1 MEFLHQA
8 KKRFPRTTSNLKPGF
23 SIYFMAESEKI
34 IADIKQGKLKPVYF
48 LMGEEPYF
56 IDEVADYMEENV
68 LDETEKSFN
77 QLVLYGKDTSIE
89 DIVSNAKRYPMMAER
104 QVVIVREAQELSRT
118 IENLAA
124 YVENPQ
130 PTTVLIICY
139 KYKTID
145 KRKKLAKIVQ
155 QNGVLLESK
164 KLYENQVAGW
174 IQQFLKKQQYAIAPE
189 AAILLVEF
197 LGNDLS
203 RIKNELQKLFLSV
216 PTGKP
221 ITPELIETYIGISK
235 DFNNFELRKA
245 IGENNLKK
253 AAQILQYFS
262 QNPKDNPIVVTTAT
276 LFAFFSQLMQY
287 HGLSDQSQGNVAKVL
302 KINPYFVKEY
312 QLAARHYPMKRV
324 SHAIAVLRD
333 IDLKS
338 KGLGVGN
345 IPQGEL
351 LKEML
356 ARLMN

>member
-1 MEFLHQA
+1 
-8 KKRFPRTTSNLKPGF
+8 
-23 SIYFMAESEKI
+23 MAEPEKI
-34 IADIKQGKLKPVYF
+34 IADIKQGKLSPIYF
-48 LMGEEPYF
+48 LMGEEPFF
-56 IDEVADYMEENV
+56 IDEVADFIEENL

-77 QLVLYGKDTSIE
+77 QLVIYGKDTSIE
-89 DIVSNAKRYPMMAER
+89 EIVSNAKRYPMMAER
-104 QVVIVREAQELSRT
+104 QVVVVREAQELSRT

-124 YVENPQ
+124 YAENLQ
-130 PTTVLIICY
+130 PTTVLVICY

-145 KRKKLAKIVQ
+145 KRKKLAKLVQ
-155 QNGVLLESK
+155 QNGVLFESK
-164 KLYENQVAGW
+164 KLYENQVGSW
-174 IQQFLKKQQYAIAPE
+174 IQQHLKKQQYSIAPE
-189 AAILLVEF
+189 AIVLLVEF

-216 PTGKP
+216 PPGKS
-221 ITPELIETYIGISK
+221 ISPEMIETYIGISK

-245 IGENNLKK
+245 VGERNFKK
-253 AAQILQYFS
+253 AAQIIQYFS
-262 QNPKDNPIVVTTAT
+262 HNPKDNPIVVTTAT

-287 HGLSDQSQGNVAKVL
+287 HGLSDQSQGNVAKIL

-312 QLAARHYPMKRV
+312 QLAARHYPMKQV